1 MRKSKLMMKLTT
13 KFQNF
18 KKQINAQIVSVY
30 RECKEICQAAERGE
44 SDVSDDTLAT
54 TVDKAKTETNYQLQA
69 LSAGKLEKSENQLH
83 EQRNLKQ
90 RGRPR
95 LTSDQKEL
103 KRLAKDRGETIQIKG
118 YAGKDYEQVFDP
130 QGKAI
135 GKKDAGG
142 NFIPYKPRG
151 RPIFKI
157 SKTIPSHAPKAKSSE
172 LEDMLN

>member
-1 MRKSKLMMKLTT
+1 
-13 KFQNF
+13 
-18 KKQINAQIVSVY
+18 
-30 RECKEICQAAERGE
+30 
-44 SDVSDDTLAT
+44 
-54 TVDKAKTETNYQLQA
+54 
-69 LSAGKLEKSENQLH
+69 
-83 EQRNLKQ
+83 
-90 RGRPR
+90 
-95 LTSDQKEL
+95 L

-157 SKTIPSHAPKAKSSE
+157 SKTIPSHATKAKSSE
-172 LEDMLN
+172 LEDMLNLEVMKRERPPIPVRQLHEDSQNSEYNLP